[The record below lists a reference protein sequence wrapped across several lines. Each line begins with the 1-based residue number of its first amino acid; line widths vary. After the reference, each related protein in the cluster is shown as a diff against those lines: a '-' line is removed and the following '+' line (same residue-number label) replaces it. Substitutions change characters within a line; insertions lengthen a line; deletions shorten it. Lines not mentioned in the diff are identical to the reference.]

1 MINKIEEILSEIKN
15 VGDGKVSVQKFN
27 ELKEAID
34 NRNKE
39 LDQTMGNLE
48 TKMESHLAGLVEK
61 MGNAFEKASFKQPQ
75 QAKRFQGFGEFMG
88 KVKSRNMEIKDLA
101 EGSGDTGG
109 YLVPDEFSNE
119 ILKVELEASVVRNNG
134 ARVLNMNSAI
144 LRVPALSVYNNANG
158 QIYGGA
164 TAFWGS
170 ENTAITESN
179 PTFDRVNLE
188 PKKLTGYVEDSNELE
203 QDAITNMGGLLTQMF
218 GEVLAFEEDDAFIN
232 GDGVNKPLGILVSPA
247 LVTVSRATTSV
258 ISTADVIGMIAQFR
272 GSLDRAVFLVN
283 QSALPSIYK
292 LKDEAN
298 NYIWHPSGSGSIAD
312 KAMGTLYGIPLVVTE
327 KCPAVGTKGD
337 IILADFGHYLI
348 GDRGGLRT
356 DYSQHYKFQSD
367 QMAYRVIKRV
377 DGQPWMKNSITPR
390 RGGQKLSPF
399 VAIG

>member
-39 LDQTMGNLE
+39 LDATMGNLE

-61 MGNAFEKASFKQPQ
+61 MGNAFEKASFKQPA

-119 ILKVELEASVVRNNG
+119 ILKVELETSVVRNNG

-144 LRVPALSVYNNANG
+144 LRVPALSVYNNASG

-203 QDAITNMGGLLTQMF
+203 QDAITNMGTLLTQMF

-232 GDGVNKPLGILVSPA
+232 GDGVNKPLGILVAPS
-247 LVTVSRATTSV
+247 LVTVSRATTSAV
-258 ISTADVIGMIAQFR
+258 STADVINMIARFR
-272 GSLDRAVFLVN
+272 GSMDRAVFLVN
-283 QSALPSIYK
+283 QSTLPSIYK
-292 LKDEAN
+292 LKDENN
-298 NYIWHPSGSGSIAD
+298 NYIWHPGMNASVAE

-377 DGQPWMKNSITPR
+377 DGQPWLKQAITPR
-390 RGGQKLSPF
+390 RGGATLSPF

>member
-39 LDQTMGNLE
+39 LDATMGNLE

-119 ILKVELEASVVRNNG
+119 ILKVELETSVVRNNG

-144 LRVPALSVYNNANG
+144 LRVPALSVYNNASG

-203 QDAITNMGGLLTQMF
+203 QDAITNMGTLLTQMF

-232 GDGVNKPLGILVSPA
+232 GDGVNKPLGILVAPS
-247 LVTVSRATTSV
+247 LVTVSRATTSAV
-258 ISTADVIGMIAQFR
+258 STADVINMIARFR
-272 GSLDRAVFLVN
+272 GSMDRAVFLVN
-283 QSALPSIYK
+283 QSTLPSIYK
-292 LKDEAN
+292 LKDENN
-298 NYIWHPSGSGSIAD
+298 NYIWHPGMNASVAG

-377 DGQPWMKNSITPR
+377 DGQPWLKQAITPR
-390 RGGQKLSPF
+390 RGGATLSPF

>member
-1 MINKIEEILSEIKN
+1 MINKIDEILSEIKN

-39 LDQTMGNLE
+39 LDATMGSLE

-61 MGNAFEKASFKQPQ
+61 MGNAFEKASFKQPA

-119 ILKVELEASVVRNNG
+119 ILKVELETSVVRNNG

-144 LRVPALSVYNNANG
+144 LRVPALSVYNNASG

-203 QDAITNMGGLLTQMF
+203 QDAITNMGTLLTQMF

-232 GDGVNKPLGILVSPA
+232 GDGVNKPLGILVAPS
-247 LVTVSRATTSV
+247 LVTVSRATTSAV
-258 ISTADVIGMIAQFR
+258 STADVINMIARFR
-272 GSLDRAVFLVN
+272 GSMDRAVFLVN
-283 QSALPSIYK
+283 QSTLPSIYK
-292 LKDEAN
+292 LKDENN
-298 NYIWHPSGSGSIAD
+298 NYIWHPGMNASVAE

-356 DYSQHYKFQSD
+356 DYSQHFKFQSD

-377 DGQPWMKNSITPR
+377 DGQPWLKQAITPR
-390 RGGQKLSPF
+390 RGGATLSPF